1 MFDSEMNV
9 WPVLWSNVEPDE
21 DVGDCLEKKKGNN
34 GEHWQE
40 GEEMPEA
47 MIKKAKQNQI
57 WSSDIVK
64 SEKAI

>member
-21 DVGDCLEKKKGNN
+21 DVGDCLEKQKGNN

-40 GEEMPEA
+40 GEEMPE
-47 MIKKAKQNQI
+47 
-57 WSSDIVK
+57 
-64 SEKAI
+64 E